1 MIGVAVVGCG
11 YWGEKLARVFAGTGR
26 SRVAA
31 LCDPHAGRLAELSAR
46 HPQAHASGDVRGAL
60 EGPVVDAVVVA
71 TGPLSHFE
79 VAMSAVAA
87 GKPVLIAKPMT
98 RSSTQARR
106 LIEAAADRDAV
117 LMVDHTHVFDE
128 TVRAVAEIVSRPEFG
143 AFQSY
148 EATRA
153 NRGRFRADMDV
164 LWDLATHDLAILD
177 HLLRRQPVAVNAT
190 GWGAPASLAHLSLAY
205 ADGATA
211 QIGVS
216 WRAPTKLRR
225 TLIGGARQA
234 ILYDEVTGPAQLRVF
249 DLPPCGPDSPWPPL
263 GEAPARTVT
272 TPHREA
278 LANVADHFLD
288 CIEASASPLTDGASA
303 LRVIQVLEAA
313 SRSLE
318 AGGASIE
325 VA

>member
-11 YWGEKLARVFAGTGR
+11 YWGEKLARVFAATAR

-31 LCDPHAGRLAELSAR
+31 LCDLDAGRLAALSAR
-46 HPQAHASGDVRGAL
+46 HPGAQACRKAQDAIEAPG
-60 EGPVVDAVVVA
+60 VDAVVVA
-71 TGPLSHFE
+71 TGPSSHFE
-79 VAMSAVAA
+79 VAMSAIAA
-87 GKPVLIAKPMT
+87 GKPVLVAKPMA
-98 RSSTQARR
+98 RSSQQARR
-106 LIEAAADRDAV
+106 LIEAAAGRGV
-117 LMVDHTHVFDE
+117 TLMVDHTHVFDE
-128 TVRAVAEIVSRPEFG
+128 TVRAVAGIVGGPAFG

-177 HLLRRQPVAVNAT
+177 HLLRRQPVAVSAT

-211 QIGVS
+211 HIGVS
-216 WRAPTKLRR
+216 WRAPTRLRR
-225 TLIGGARQA
+225 TLIVGAQQA
-234 ILYDEVTGPAQLRVF
+234 ILIDEFTGPAQLQVF
-249 DLPPCGPDSPWPPL
+249 DLPPCGPDSPWPPAQ
-263 GEAPARTVT
+263 EAPVHTVT
-272 TPHREA
+272 APRREA

-288 CIEASASPLTDGASA
+288 CISTSASPLTDGASA
-303 LRVIQVLEAA
+303 LRVIEVLEAA
-313 SRSLE
+313 TRSLG
-318 AGGASIE
+318 AGGAPIE

>member
-11 YWGEKLARVFAGTGR
+11 YWGEKLARVFARAGR

-31 LCDPHAGRLAELSAR
+31 LCDPDPGRLAELCVR
-46 HPQAHASGDVRGAL
+46 HPGAHACREAQGAI
-60 EGPVVDAVVVA
+60 GAPGVDAVVIA

-79 VAMSAVAA
+79 VAMSAIAV
-87 GKPVLIAKPMT
+87 GKPMLVAKPMT
-98 RSSTQARR
+98 RSSEQARR
-106 LIEAAADRDAV
+106 LIEAAADRGV
-117 LMVDHTHVFDE
+117 TLMVDHTYVFDE
-128 TVRAVAEIVSRPEFG
+128 TFRAVAEIIGRSDFG

-153 NRGRFRADMDV
+153 NRGRVRADMDV

-177 HLLRRQPVAVNAT
+177 HLLRRKPLAVNAT
-190 GWGAPASLAHLSLAY
+190 GWGEPVSLAHLSLSY

-225 TLIGGARQA
+225 TLFGGARQS
-234 ILYDEVTGPAQLRVF
+234 ILYDEVTGPGQLQVF
-249 DLPPCGPDSPWPPL
+249 DLPPCGPDSPWPL
-263 GEAPARTVT
+263 VGEAPARTVT
-272 TPHREA
+272 APWREA

-288 CIEASASPLTDGASA
+288 CIETSAPPLTDGASA
-303 LRVIQVLEAA
+303 LRVIETLEAA
-313 SRSLE
+313 TRSLE
-318 AGGASIE
+318 AGGAPIE